1 MSDLSSAKFCVDDAQ
16 IRRIIAPALEKI
28 GSRRFPGRTEA
39 ARKAA
44 FEKYLTDTLIP
55 IVMQINCYDSED
67 PKKVAQTLKVFL
79 QVNFLNTLP
88 ECLRGKVTII

>member
-39 ARKAA
+39 ARKLLLRSIL
-44 FEKYLTDTLIP
+44 LTRL
-55 IVMQINCYDSED
+55 
-67 PKKVAQTLKVFL
+67 FL
-79 QVNFLNTLP
+79 S
-88 ECLRGKVTII
+88 